1 MENGNLN
8 DKENSKNKNLRDYDK
23 EPIII
28 EDRKYFF
35 YAIGIIIF
43 SILVY
48 LYLAQNSSHEEMRNN
63 AIIFAIFSLPY
74 IRTYFTSRNQRFI
87 VFKNDYV
94 EYKAFGK
101 IQTKIK
107 YTDIDNIKKP
117 IFVRNMLPINEFLE
131 KNKILLYIVYIIGF
145 SWLLWVIYKAP
156 VLLLIFMGILFVN
169 VPIKTLYYLFFKRKF
184 RFFFFDTIV
193 ITSNLKS
200 IDFEIS
206 DKNEYEMVRRFL
218 LIKANID
225 LNNAKH
231 CHSVVNSEII

>member
-107 YTDIDNIKKP
+107 YTDIDNIKNLNLKP
-117 IFVRNMLPINEFLE
+117 KVL
-131 KNKILLYIVYIIGF
+131 K
-145 SWLLWVIYKAP
+145 S
-156 VLLLIFMGILFVN
+156 LLLEQGNGFVSKIN
-169 VPIKTLYYLFFKRKF
+169 V
-184 RFFFFDTIV
+184 
-193 ITSNLKS
+193 
-200 IDFEIS
+200 
-206 DKNEYEMVRRFL
+206 DK
-218 LIKANID
+218 
-225 LNNAKH
+225 
-231 CHSVVNSEII
+231 